1 MRSITITLF
10 LIAVAACAAAAVAL
24 FGDGESLGALGWL
37 ALVAGI
43 ILTFGP
49 VVVRRNDRL
58 RLFLLRLRYRF
69 SRGDSL
75 PWALTISFR
84 GDFSSGA
91 TFDRVE
97 RTLREMLG
105 DRLRVVPPRPVNG
118 LRLVVEGL
126 GYVEVM
132 LDDPDEQMA
141 TEMTVDF
148 SGMRVSPLE
157 SADVLERELLP
168 VVGGI
173 SQAAGGTLRQ
183 ESWSL
188 KVSFDPDSNPFLGLY
203 LRDRDQRDVATFKT
217 TLLRGTSTADR
228 VDIDKS
234 GIYLSS
240 ANAASLLTLARDYLM
255 FSDRAAAPAARA

>member
-10 LIAVAACAAAAVAL
+10 LIAVAASAAVAVAL
-24 FGDGESLGALGWL
+24 FGDSESLGALGWL
-37 ALVAGI
+37 ALAAGV

-49 VVVRRNDRL
+49 AVVRRNDRL

-69 SRGDSL
+69 SKGVSL
-75 PWALTISFR
+75 PWALTIAFR
-84 GDFSSGA
+84 GDFSSGT
-91 TFDRVE
+91 TFDQVE
-97 RTLREMLG
+97 RALREMLG
-105 DRLRVVPPRPVNG
+105 DRLRVIQPRPVNG
-118 LRLVVEGL
+118 LRLVVQGL

-132 LDDPDEQMA
+132 LDDADEQLA
-141 TEMTVDF
+141 TEMRVDF
-148 SGMRVSPLE
+148 SGMRVPPLE

-168 VVGGI
+168 VVAKI
-173 SQAAGGTLRQ
+173 SEAAGGTLRQ

-203 LRDRDQRDVATFKT
+203 LRDRDQREVATFKT
-217 TLLRGTSTADR
+217 TLLRGVSAADR

-240 ANAASLLTLARDYLM
+240 ANAASLLTLARDFLM

>member
-1 MRSITITLF
+1 MRSVTVILF
-10 LIAVAACAAAAVAL
+10 LIAIAACVALAVAL
-24 FGDGESLGALGWL
+24 FGESESVGALGWL
-37 ALVAGI
+37 AFAAGLVI
-43 ILTFGP
+43 TFAP
-49 VVVRRNDRL
+49 VVVSRNDRL
-58 RLFLLRLRYRF
+58 RLLLLRLRYRL
-69 SRGDSL
+69 SRGFSL
-75 PWALTISFR
+75 PWAVTISFR
-84 GDFSSGA
+84 GDFSGGG

-97 RTLREMLG
+97 RALRELLG

-148 SGMRVSPLE
+148 SGMRVAPLE
-157 SADVLERELLP
+157 SAEVLERDLLP
-168 VVGGI
+168 VVAKI
-173 SQAAGGTLRQ
+173 SEAADGMLRQ

-203 LRDRDQRDVATFKT
+203 LRDRDQREVATFKT
-217 TLLRGTSTADR
+217 TLLRGTSAADR

-240 ANAASLLTLARDYLM
+240 ANAASLMTLARDFLT

>member
-1 MRSITITLF
+1 MRSVTVTLF
-10 LIAVAACAAAAVAL
+10 LIAVTASVAVAVLL
-24 FGDGESLGALGWL
+24 FGDGEILGTLSWL

-43 ILTFGP
+43 ALTFGP
-49 VVVRRNDRL
+49 IVVARNDRL

-69 SRGDSL
+69 SRGVSL
-75 PWALTISFR
+75 PWALTIAFR

-91 TFDRVE
+91 TFDQVE
-97 RTLREMLG
+97 AGLREMLG
-105 DRLRVVPPRPVNG
+105 DRLRVIQPRPVNG
-118 LRLVVEGL
+118 LRVVVEGL

-148 SGMRVSPLE
+148 SGMRVAPLE

-168 VVGGI
+168 LVTRI
-173 SQAAGGTLRQ
+173 SAAAGGHLRQ

-203 LRDRDQRDVATFKT
+203 LRDRDQREVASFRT
-217 TLLRGTSTADR
+217 TLLRGVSSADR

-240 ANAASLLTLARDYLM
+240 ANAASLLTLARDFLT
-255 FSDRAAAPAARA
+255 FSDRAAAPASRA